1 MNKNSVGILLL
12 VLGIGLAAGGYFGVF
27 NNFNEK
33 KDELAAQNATLQA
46 EVDQL
51 QDLADHKQEYLDE
64 TARMNAENDEVIAQ
78 FPAEVRPEDEIM
90 YVVATEEKHGAVSRT
105 ISMPGSSVIE
115 VARPA
120 AETVSVEGD
129 GSQPAPAEGEEGEEG
144 EVVEDTA
151 TMEQAAPQIML
162 YQTPVNISLQVAY
175 ENLKDLVRDL
185 TADRNDKKSIQSLA
199 MAFDESTGGLTGS
212 MSYSMYSLTGTSK
225 TYESPQIPGVAF
237 GTDNIFNSV
246 SRAAAA
252 KREAQAAA
260 NAAKSESA
268 GE

>member
-12 VLGIGLAAGGYFGVF
+12 VLGIGLAAGGYFGVY

-33 KDELAAQNATLQA
+33 KDALAAQNATLQS

-90 YVVATEEKHGAVSRT
+90 YVVATEEKHGAVSRS
-105 ISMPGSSVIE
+105 ISMPGTSVIE

-120 AETVSVEGD
+120 AETVSVDSD
-129 GSQPAPAEGEEGEEG
+129 GSEPAPAEGEDG

-151 TMEQAAPQIML
+151 AMEEAAPQIML

-185 TADRNDKKSIQSLA
+185 TADRNDKKAIQSLT
-199 MAFDESTGGLTGS
+199 MAFDESTGGLTGA
-212 MSYSMYSLTGTSK
+212 MSYSMYSLSGTSK
-225 TYESPQIPGVAF
+225 TYQSPEIPGVAF

-246 SRAAAA
+246 ARAAAA
-252 KREAQAAA
+252 KKEAQAAA